1 MARTIPARSET
12 PRLEDYLETIYRLIR
27 DKGYA
32 ATVDVSDSLQVKPPT
47 VSLMVQ
53 KLAGRG
59 YLVHVPY
66 RGMKLTDKGEKI
78 AKSVISRHNTI
89 LEFLTMIGVDKRT
102 AYRDAEGIEHYVQ
115 PTTISKIERLVEFL
129 RKNPSYLTAMKDHVA
144 E

>member
-1 MARTIPARSET
+1 
-12 PRLEDYLETIYRLIR
+12 
-27 DKGYA
+27 
-32 ATVDVSDSLQVKPPT
+32 
-47 VSLMVQ
+47 MVQ

-129 RKNPSYLTAMKDHVA
+129 RKNPGYLTAMKDHIA